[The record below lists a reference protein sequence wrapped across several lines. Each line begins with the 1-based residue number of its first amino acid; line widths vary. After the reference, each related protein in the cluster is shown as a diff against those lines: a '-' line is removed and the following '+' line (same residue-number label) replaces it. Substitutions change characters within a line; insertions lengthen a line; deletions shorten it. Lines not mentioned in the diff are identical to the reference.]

1 MEDSGVVLLDFR
13 ALLEAAPDGIAV
25 VDERGRILVV
35 NEQLCALFGYEAD
48 DLVGERVEVLIPSRL
63 RDGHVSDR
71 EQYQG
76 SPTRRAMGPGL
87 DLVGVRKD
95 GVELPVEISLSP
107 LTSGRRTFTVAIV
120 RDISERLRLVERER
134 ELREAIAAGREW
146 PVLASI
152 LLEAAPIGCL
162 VVNDRAEILM
172 ANAEI
177 EKLFGF
183 ARRELIGEKV
193 DVLVPERLLG
203 SHIAGREAYLTQPT
217 VRQALTG
224 LNLVGRR
231 RDGTE
236 FPVEISLSPLETDKG
251 LFVIALARDLTE
263 SHRLQSEQ
271 EALRTLLDTE
281 QERYRIGMDLHDGIM
296 QDIYAVSLGLGM
308 AEVDIDT
315 EPVQAKDAVRHSVEQ
330 LHSVIRD
337 IRSYIFDLRPR
348 QFAGDLHQALFE
360 LGREFQEN
368 SSIETEVHV
377 APELP
382 QIEPQVGLALYVITH
397 EALSNTRKYAQ
408 ASKVSI
414 SLFTEDSVLC
424 LHVHDNGCGF
434 DTSVEAPEGHRG
446 LRNMLSRAS
455 LAGAQLNIRSAPGQG
470 TAIRVEVRFI

>member
-25 VDERGRILVV
+25 VDDRGRILVV

-48 DLVGERVEVLIPSRL
+48 ELVGERVEVLIPSRL
-63 RDGHVSDR
+63 RDGHVRDR

-76 SPTRRAMGPGL
+76 SPTRRPMGPGL
-87 DLVGVRKD
+87 NLVGVRKD
-95 GVELPVEISLSP
+95 GIEFPVEISLSP

-120 RDISERLRLVERER
+120 RDISERLRLLKRER

-152 LLEAAPIGCL
+152 LLEAAPVGCL
-162 VVNDRAEILM
+162 VVNDHAQILM

-183 ARRELIGEKV
+183 ARRELIGEDV
-193 DVLVPERLLG
+193 YVLVPERLRA
-203 SHIAGREAYLTQPT
+203 SPIAGREAYLTQAT
-217 VRQALTG
+217 VGQAMTG
-224 LNLVGRR
+224 LNQVGRR

-236 FPVEISLSPLETDKG
+236 FPVEISLSPLETDRG
-251 LFVIALARDLTE
+251 LFVIALVRDLTE
-263 SHRLQSEQ
+263 SQRLQKEH

-308 AEVDIDT
+308 AAEDIETDA
-315 EPVQAKDAVRHSVEQ
+315 VQATDAVRQSVEQ
-330 LHSVIRD
+330 LHGVIRD
-337 IRSYIFDLRPR
+337 IRSYIFELRPR
-348 QFAGDLHQALFE
+348 QFTGDLGQALME

-377 APELP
+377 APEMP
-382 QIEPQVGLALYVITH
+382 QIEHQVGLAFYVIAH

-414 SLFTEDSVLC
+414 RLFTEDGALC
-424 LHVHDNGCGF
+424 LHVHDNGRGF
-434 DTSVEAPEGHRG
+434 DTAVEAPEGHRG

-455 LAGAQLNIRSAPGQG
+455 LAGAQLNIQSAPGQG
-470 TAIRVEVRFI
+470 TAIQVEVHPN